1 MRGGFLKVLSY
12 VVGPADNNL
21 YAIID
26 DAESE
31 CVLVD
36 PGIDSQWVWLQIKT
50 QPYRFPFILNTH
62 AHLDHIY
69 ENAFFRMNSGG
80 KLCMHADAA
89 KSLDDIPLQ
98 ASWFGMDPPDPF
110 EPDGILTD
118 NEEIPVGA
126 ERLKVIHTPGH
137 SPGGVC
143 FVGNDF
149 VISGDIL
156 FAGSVGRTDL
166 PGGDRNALLC
176 SIRTKLLSLP
186 DTYTVYPGH
195 GPTTTIG
202 NERLFNPFLKEIR

>member
-1 MRGGFLKVLSY
+1 MKVRSY
-12 VVGPADNNL
+12 KVGPADNNM

-36 PGIDSQWVWLQIKT
+36 PGIDSQWVWRQIKAK
-50 QPYRFPFILNTH
+50 PYHFTFILNTH

-69 ENAFFRMNSGG
+69 ENAFFRNNSGG
-80 KLCMHADAA
+80 MLCIHADAA
-89 KSLDDIPLQ
+89 KSLDEIPLQ
-98 ASWFGMDPPDPF
+98 ASWFGIDPPDQF
-110 EPDGILTD
+110 EPDGWLMD
-118 NEEIPVGA
+118 NEEIPVG
-126 ERLKVIHTPGH
+126 EEQLKVIRTPGH

-143 FVGNDF
+143 FVGDDF

-166 PGGDRNALLC
+166 PGGDMSALLD
-176 SIRTKLLSLP
+176 SIQKKLLSLP
-186 DTYTVYPGH
+186 DNYTVYPGH
-195 GPTTTIG
+195 GPSTTIG